1 MIEIGELSLALAF
14 AISIYATVV
23 SFWGGRANNDVL
35 VRSGQNAY
43 FAMLGLFTLASV
55 VLLYELVM
63 RNFTV
68 EYVYNYSSR
77 DLAMFYTI
85 SAFWAGQKG
94 SLLLW
99 AWMLSLFGTIAI
111 LQNRKKNRH
120 IMPYVTGIL
129 SASLIHFSSLM
140 IFASPV
146 FERMTLIPPDG
157 HGLNPMLQNPGMIFH
172 PPTLYIGFVG
182 FAIPFAFA
190 MAALMRRQEGDVWI
204 RSTRRWTIFSWFF
217 LLMGN
222 LLGAN
227 WAYVELG
234 WGGYW
239 AWDPVENA
247 SFMPWL
253 VGTAYL
259 HSVMIQEKKNMLKFW
274 NVSLVAVTFCL
285 TMFGTFITRSGLIA
299 SVHSFGASTVGTQFG
314 FFLAIVV
321 VFSVTL
327 IAMRRDMLQSEN
339 QLDSILSRESS
350 FLFNNL
356 ILLGAA
362 FAVMWGTTF
371 PMISEAVRGVK
382 ITVGPPF
389 FNIVMVPIGL
399 FLLILTGLCP
409 LIAWRKASLDNLKKN
424 FLLPFL
430 ASVLGG
436 AAMVALGMR
445 DIMAWLFFVAS
456 VFVLATIVMEFVRGV
471 GSRTSGGKEN
481 VISGTYNLVARNK
494 RRYGGYIIHAGM
506 VAMFVGFTGNVW
518 NQSVEASVK
527 PAQQVKIGNYTLTY
541 KGTEYTKPKPSVEK
555 YAATLLLEQGGD
567 KLGYLRPEKN
577 IYHNLDQLSD
587 EMPMPNSEVAIRS
600 TLKEDLYVIFASLN
614 DDQTASVK
622 VLINPLVIWLW
633 IGGFIMGVGTL
644 IAMWPDKREKKLLDA
659 ALAQTTTA

>member
-527 PAQQVKIGNYTLTY
+527 PGQQVKIGNYTLTY